1 MQERSLESSLPYKEL
16 HALIVLTN
24 GILCDDDFDME
35 EHQAIV
41 EACGITPED
50 EDCIKA
56 MNLTCMGHRI
66 PPELKE
72 RIDAR

>member
-1 MQERSLESSLPYKEL
+1 MQERSSESSLPYKEL
-16 HALIVLTN
+16 HMLIVLTN
-24 GILCDDDFDME
+24 GLMCDDDFDIE
-35 EHQAIV
+35 EHNSIV
-41 EACGITPED
+41 EACGMAPRG

-72 RIDAR
+72 RIDTK

>member
-1 MQERSLESSLPYKEL
+1 MQGKSLESNPPYKEL

-24 GILCDDDFDME
+24 GILCDDNFDME
-35 EHQAIV
+35 EHHAIV
-41 EACGITPED
+41 EACGLTPED

-56 MNLTCMGHRI
+56 MKLTCMGHRI
-66 PPELKE
+66 PLELKE

>member
-1 MQERSLESSLPYKEL
+1 
-16 HALIVLTN
+16 
-24 GILCDDDFDME
+24 LCDDDFDME
-35 EHQAIV
+35 EHHAIV